1 MTKIYLVRYGEYSDQ
16 GIAGAFSTK
25 EKAEHYCKIHND
37 MEDWGGDHWVDEYI
51 LDEHELSKEAKVVTY
66 YNVCVSKVFDSYTEA
81 GEIYAE
87 DEEKD
92 ILTKPV
98 IIEDEEDYIHVA
110 STTSLEHAKKVA
122 FDTYYKWKAKQE
134 EVV

>member
-25 EKAEHYCKIHND
+25 EKAEHYCKIEND
-37 MEDWGGDHWVDEYI
+37 KEHWYGEYWVDEYI
-51 LDEHELSKEAKVVTY
+51 LDEHELSKEARVVTY
-66 YNVCVSKVFDSYTEA
+66 YNVCISKVFDKYTEA

-87 DEEKD
+87 EEEKD

-122 FDTYYKWKAKQE
+122 FDTYYKWKAGQE
-134 EVV
+134 GLV

>member
-25 EKAEHYCKIHND
+25 EKAEFYCKIHND
-37 MEDWGGDHWVDEYI
+37 MEDWGGDHWVDEYT

-66 YNVCVSKVFDSYTEA
+66 YSACLSKVFDSYVKA
-81 GEIYAE
+81 GEIYTE
-87 DEEKD
+87 YEEKD
-92 ILTKPV
+92 IFTKPV
-98 IIEDEEDYIHVA
+98 IIEDKEDYIHVA

-122 FDTYYKWKAKQE
+122 LDTYYKWKAEQE
-134 EVV
+134 GIV